1 MPAHGSGCA
10 AIEYRWAESQ
20 YNRLPALAADLVRRQ
35 VAVIAAPANVPAA
48 LAAKAATVTVP
59 IVFGSLL
66 CEAISP
72 GQEREIRF
80 DSSLAVHLHSPST
93 SPDAMT
99 RADLAQ
105 RCRR

>member
-1 MPAHGSGCA
+1 MKQGGSFTYFQA
-10 AIEYRWAESQ
+10 KSRRWEERCQ
-20 YNRLPALAADLVRRQ
+20 HQP
-35 VAVIAAPANVPAA
+35 
-48 LAAKAATVTVP
+48 
-59 IVFGSLL
+59 SLL

-72 GQEREIRF
+72 GHEREIRF

-105 RCRR
+105 RCGR